1 MHVEVI
7 ATESLGDRSYVV
19 HDGEVALVVDP
30 QRDLDRVH
38 AIVAE
43 QGVRIGAVAETHI
56 HNDYVTGGH
65 ALAAESDAYY
75 LVNAEDPVT
84 FHRHAIADGEEIPVG
99 TLRVRAL
106 ATPGHTVTHLS
117 FVVDDTAAPDE
128 PAAVFTGGS
137 LLFGSVGRTDLVD
150 AARTTEMTHHQY
162 RSAHRLADALPDE
175 TRVYPTHGFG
185 SFCSSGG
192 ATGADSSTIGAERRA
207 NDALLATDE
216 DRFVET
222 LIANL
227 TAYPRYYA
235 HMGPRNLAGPDAADL
250 SPVAEVDRDEL
261 RKRIADGEWVVDLRD
276 RTAYAAEHIGGT
288 VGIALGAQFSTYLG
302 WIIPWGT
309 PVTLV
314 GDSAEAVSEAQR
326 QLTRIGIDR
335 PAGSAVGAPS
345 DLAPSGDLRRYP
357 TATFAD
363 IAARTGTE
371 ADEAVLDVR
380 RDDERARGGIPS
392 APHVPLQDLL
402 TRLDDLPPG
411 RLWVH
416 CAAGFRASIAAS
428 LLDRAGRDIVLVD
441 DDYAH
446 AVELGL
452 ATG

>member
-7 ATESLGDRSYVV
+7 ATEALGDRSYVV

-38 AIVAE
+38 AVLAE
-43 QGVRIGAVAETHI
+43 QGVRVGAVAETHI

-65 ALAAESDAYY
+65 ALAAQIGVDY

-84 FHRHAIADGEEIPVG
+84 FDRRGVAEGDEIAVG
-99 TLRVRAL
+99 TLRVRPV

-117 FVVDDTAAPDE
+117 YVVEDTAAPDE

-150 AARTTEMTHHQY
+150 AARTVELTHHQY
-162 RSAHRLADALPDE
+162 RSAQRLAQLPDE

-185 SFCSSGG
+185 SFCSSGN
-192 ATGADSSTIGAERRA
+192 ATGADASTIGAERAA

-216 DRFVET
+216 DSFVET
-222 LIANL
+222 LVANL

-250 SPVAEVDRDEL
+250 SPVAAVDPDEL

-276 RTAYAAEHIGGT
+276 RTAYAAEHLGGT
-288 VGIALGAQFSTYLG
+288 IGIALGDQFSTYLG
-302 WIIPWGT
+302 WLMPWGT

-314 GDSAEAVSEAQR
+314 GDTADDVAEAQR
-326 QLTRIGIDR
+326 QMARIGIDR
-335 PAGSAVGAPS
+335 PAGAAVGSPAE
-345 DLAPSGDLRRYP
+345 LAPSGDLRHYP
-357 TATFAD
+357 RVTFAD
-363 IAARTGTE
+363 VAARSGAE
-371 ADEAVLDVR
+371 ADEPVLDVR
-380 RDDERARGGIPS
+380 RDDERAQGGIPD
-392 APHVPLQDLL
+392 AVHIPLQDLL
-402 TRLDDLPPG
+402 ARLHELPAG

-416 CAAGFRASIAAS
+416 CASGFRSSIAAS
-428 LLDRAGRDIVLVD
+428 LLDRAGRDVALID
-441 DDYAH
+441 DEYSQ